1 MPQLPIDR
9 LTPACETPPEHPRAI
24 YTKNGGAFALTC
36 VNAAARRVGLQA
48 EMPLSDARA
57 IHPKTE
63 FITEDPDADARFL
76 HSIARWCERF
86 TPVVVLDPPHGLF
99 LDITGCT
106 HLFHG
111 ERRFLAAFL
120 NSFSRRNIHARAAIA
135 PTPGAAWALAH
146 FSRDTRIVDATTL
159 DAALAPLPVAALRLC
174 DDADAFLRRLGLKQ
188 IGQVAHAPRAPFA
201 ARAGKDALL
210 RLDQAYGRAV
220 EPLAPLRPPP
230 PITAFRR
237 LAEPVLTLD
246 GILIVTEALCGDLV
260 TQCDVRAV
268 GALRLR
274 LRLYG
279 LDARTR
285 TVWLGLSR
293 PERDIVAIMRLFKD
307 RLSRVAEN
315 FDALFGFEAL
325 RLDAM
330 EVAPISEADGD
341 LEDRTRQDR
350 IGEARLV
357 DAFMVRLG
365 PDHVGRPHFGDAHAP
380 ERAGSWRP
388 VTLPAVA
395 PAPPGDGVMRRPL
408 TLFTPAQPI
417 EAIAEVPDA
426 PPRRFQWRRISHDI
440 VRAEGPER
448 IAPRWLKASDAR
460 TRDYYRVED
469 AHGRRYWIYREGL
482 YDGAAAPR
490 WFLHGLFA

>member
-1 MPQLPIDR
+1 
-9 LTPACETPPEHPRAI
+9 
-24 YTKNGGAFALTC
+24 
-36 VNAAARRVGLQA
+36 
-48 EMPLSDARA
+48 MPLSDARA
-57 IHPKTE
+57 IYPRAE
-63 FITEDPDADARFL
+63 FITDDPDADARFL
-76 HSIARWCERF
+76 YAIARWCERF
-86 TPVVVLDPPHGLF
+86 TPIVVLDPPHGLF

-111 ERRFLAAFL
+111 EKPLLAALL
-120 NSFSRRNIHARAAIA
+120 NSFAQRNIHARAAIA

-146 FSRDTRIVDATTL
+146 FARAAKIVDAASL
-159 DAALAPLPVAALRLC
+159 DAALAPLPVAALRLS
-174 DDADAFLRRLGLKQ
+174 DDADAFLRRLGLKH

-201 ARAGKDALL
+201 ARAGKDALT
-210 RLDQAYGRAV
+210 RLDQASGRSPEA
-220 EPLAPLRPPP
+220 LTPLRPPP

-237 LAEPVLTLD
+237 LVEPVITLD

-260 TQCDVRAV
+260 SQCDVNAV

-279 LDARTR
+279 LDAKTR

-293 PERDIVAIMRLFKD
+293 PERDIGSITRLFRD

-315 FDALFGFEAL
+315 FDAQFGFEAL

-330 EVAPISEADGD
+330 EVAPISEAEGD
-341 LEDRTRQDR
+341 LEDRTRQDKL
-350 IGEARLV
+350 GEARLV
-357 DAFMVRLG
+357 DALMVRLG
-365 PDHVGRPHFGDAHAP
+365 GDHVGRPHFGDAHAP
-380 ERAGSWRP
+380 ERAGAWHP
-388 VTLPAVA
+388 VTLSLDP
-395 PAPPGDGVMRRPL
+395 PAPPDDGVMRRPL
-408 TLFTPAQPI
+408 TLFAPAQPI

-426 PPRRFQWRRISHDI
+426 PPRRFRWRRITHDI

-448 IAPRWLKASDAR
+448 IAPRWLKASDAK

-469 AHGRRYWIYREGL
+469 VHGRRYWLYREGL
-482 YDGAAAPR
+482 YGGETAPR